1 MKTVIR
7 TSLAA
12 LALAGASSA
21 ATVSLVTITNPEEV
35 TGGQT
40 DSVSQILAGQT
51 VYVGIPF
58 AAGSWPSSEATD
70 YFEVSTFLLATG
82 GTSTASFSFYTATD
96 SGTELTG
103 ITQLS
108 NITTGSVN
116 VAQEVSGVPSDSG
129 NTAIAG
135 VTAQL
140 EYANATGNP
149 FASIGA
155 GVIWLGIT
163 NTGSNTINYYTG
175 FPGLPSGFGT
185 PAPVYSFSGP
195 FDSEQ
200 SGLTPDSYV
209 YEGGVLVD
217 GGQNQYV
224 HPYLSIT
231 AETIPVPEP
240 GVAGLA
246 GLAGFLLI
254 RRRRFP

>member
-1 MKTVIR
+1 MNTVIR

-21 ATVSLVTITNPEEV
+21 ATVSLVTNTNPDEV

-40 DSVSQILAGQT
+40 DSISQILAGQT

-96 SGTELTG
+96 SGTELTD

-108 NITTGSVN
+108 NITTGTVN
-116 VAQEVSGVPSDSG
+116 VAQEVSGVPADAG

-140 EYANATGNP
+140 EYANTMGNP
-149 FASIGA
+149 FASISA
-155 GVIWLGIT
+155 GVLWLGIT

-175 FPGLPSGFGT
+175 FPGLPAGFGT
-185 PAPVYSFSGP
+185 PAPVYSFAGP
-195 FDSEQ
+195 FDSAE

-209 YEGGVLVD
+209 YQGGSLVT
-217 GGQNQYV
+217 GNQYV

-240 GVAGLA
+240 GFAGLA

-254 RRRRFP
+254 RRRRLP